1 MQTGRDYR
9 AATPRE
15 MCGDMPWNERAA
27 MKFDVFLNIQTII
40 IVPHFPGGHTGNAI
54 YNPAL
59 VQLHWKKTIVFG
71 GMTFGFRVDVYPF
84 AGDEGLQVDWQL
96 QEVLGGT
103 AQSFTQQR
111 WVLGDQ
117 NFGLGMQTSL
127 MTTLGSSFTSPF
139 TAPVTYDLF
148 PVRYHDE
155 P

>member
-1 MQTGRDYR
+1 
-9 AATPRE
+9 
-15 MCGDMPWNERAA
+15 
-27 MKFDVFLNIQTII
+27 
-40 IVPHFPGGHTGNAI
+40 
-54 YNPAL
+54 
-59 VQLHWKKTIVFG
+59 
-71 GMTFGFRVDVYPF
+71 MTFGFRVDVYPF

-117 NFGLGMQTSL
+117 NFGLGMQTSQ